1 MAVIVFITGCS
12 QNLEGQNGCT
22 QEKGLQKLDSIFRN
36 EKTVR

>member
-12 QNLEGQNGCT
+12 QNSRVRMGVPK
-22 QEKGLQKLDSIFRN
+22 KGLQKIDSIFRN